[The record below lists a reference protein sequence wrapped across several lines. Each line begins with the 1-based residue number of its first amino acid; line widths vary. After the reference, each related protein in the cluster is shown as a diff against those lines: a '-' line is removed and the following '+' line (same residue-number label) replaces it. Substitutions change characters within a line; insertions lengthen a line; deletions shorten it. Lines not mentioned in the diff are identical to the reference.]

1 MPRQKPKEKNQFGA
15 NKLKELQKKEKIT
28 NEQLAEIIDKSKDQV
43 VNYRAA
49 ISAIPENV
57 RHTLI
62 KKYGLPATYFDR
74 PQTEEEKISNNL
86 KHVLKDAK
94 KRALLSALR
103 GPYEPGNDLYK
114 VRKSYEEAIAE
125 GNDKQQEAI
134 MGQLREL
141 VGPYFSD
148 ELAQLE
154 SNDEKTKA
162 TILYLSKIDADFKQ
176 EFSAFFSKN
185 EETVDIESVMNQ
197 IDLLIKFSAIVSQLW
212 DYYKI
217 HNRDYYSL
225 YAERKTWLF
234 NDERIKNADYWM
246 QGFCKSYRFSMTCE
260 FQPNGSVEC
269 FFLSDDTKAD
279 YKKSPSNCVEAQ
291 KEGGKE

>member
-1 MPRQKPKEKNQFGA
+1 
-15 NKLKELQKKEKIT
+15 
-28 NEQLAEIIDKSKDQV
+28 
-43 VNYRAA
+43 
-49 ISAIPENV
+49 
-57 RHTLI
+57 
-62 KKYGLPATYFDR
+62 
-74 PQTEEEKISNNL
+74 
-86 KHVLKDAK
+86 
-94 KRALLSALR
+94 
-103 GPYEPGNDLYK
+103 
-114 VRKSYEEAIAE
+114 
-125 GNDKQQEAI
+125 

-279 YKKSPSNCVEAQ
+279 YKKSHSNCGEAQ

>member
-15 NKLKELQKKEKIT
+15 NKLKGLQKKEKIT

-57 RHTLI
+57 RQTLI

-94 KRALLSALR
+94 KRAFLSALR
-103 GPYEPGNDLYK
+103 GPYEPGSDLYK

-176 EFSAFFSKN
+176 EFSAK
-185 EETVDIESVMNQ
+185 M
-197 IDLLIKFSAIVSQLW
+197 
-212 DYYKI
+212 
-217 HNRDYYSL
+217 
-225 YAERKTWLF
+225 
-234 NDERIKNADYWM
+234 
-246 QGFCKSYRFSMTCE
+246 
-260 FQPNGSVEC
+260 
-269 FFLSDDTKAD
+269 
-279 YKKSPSNCVEAQ
+279 KKRLTLNPL
-291 KEGGKE
+291 